1 MSGIFKQCLILVF
14 SYLIPAMVIKPKL
27 EDSSKK
33 TFINNLLSSRL
44 PGTNFDEC
52 LELVELYTPPF
63 SNILYFLGISDYI
76 VMFLILYPYR

>member
-33 TFINNLLSSRL
+33 
-44 PGTNFDEC
+44 
-52 LELVELYTPPF
+52 
-63 SNILYFLGISDYI
+63 NIY
-76 VMFLILYPYR
+76 